1 MSEKKRILMVEDET
15 RLLRLLEINLHTQYA
30 VTTVS
35 DGQSAIEE
43 IRRGAFD
50 LILSDIRLPGASGID
65 VLKESV
71 RKNSETPVILMTAY
85 GTVENAV
92 AAMKIGAFDYLL
104 KPVRINELKMVI
116 EKALRF
122 GELKTENRR
131 LRQKIRTL
139 EKRFPEFITVNPRMQ
154 AILKNVREV
163 APTQATVLI
172 MGKSGTGKELI
183 ARMIHQFSDRSEG
196 PFVPINCA
204 AIPADL
210 LESELFGHEKG
221 AFTGAVR
228 QKKGKFELADGGT
241 FFLDEVAELPQN
253 LQAKLLRVLESHRIT
268 HVGGTRVIE
277 LDVRVVAATNR
288 DLKEMVQ
295 TGEFRKDLFYRLNV
309 VKIMLPALKERVD
322 DISVLVEHFL
332 RKFNRELK
340 KDIQSVSQEALQML
354 FAYSWPGNI
363 RELENVVYRAMLFAD
378 GSVIQPRHLPEEIQE
393 EVSRRKIEVPQT
405 KEELLQAKKNLK
417 EQVIG
422 ELEKHFIENALQQN
436 DWNISKTARS
446 VGMDRRQLQNMIRK
460 YEIVFPT
467 K

>member
-253 LQAKLLRVLESHRIT
+253 LQAKLLRVLESHHIT
-268 HVGGTRVIE
+268 HVGGTHVIE

-309 VKIMLPALKERVD
+309 VKIMLPELKERVD

>member
-1 MSEKKRILMVEDET
+1 M
-15 RLLRLLEINLHTQYA
+15 
-30 VTTVS
+30 
-35 DGQSAIEE
+35 
-43 IRRGAFD
+43 
-50 LILSDIRLPGASGID
+50 
-65 VLKESV
+65 
-71 RKNSETPVILMTAY
+71 
-85 GTVENAV
+85 
-92 AAMKIGAFDYLL
+92 
-104 KPVRINELKMVI
+104 
-116 EKALRF
+116 
-122 GELKTENRR
+122 
-131 LRQKIRTL
+131 
-139 EKRFPEFITVNPRMQ
+139 
-154 AILKNVREV
+154 
-163 APTQATVLI
+163 
-172 MGKSGTGKELI
+172 
-183 ARMIHQFSDRSEG
+183 
-196 PFVPINCA
+196 
-204 AIPADL
+204 
-210 LESELFGHEKG
+210 
-221 AFTGAVR
+221 
-228 QKKGKFELADGGT
+228 
-241 FFLDEVAELPQN
+241 
-253 LQAKLLRVLESHRIT
+253 
-268 HVGGTRVIE
+268 
-277 LDVRVVAATNR
+277 
-288 DLKEMVQ
+288 
-295 TGEFRKDLFYRLNV
+295 
-309 VKIMLPALKERVD
+309 D

>member
-35 DGQSAIEE
+35 DGQKAIEE